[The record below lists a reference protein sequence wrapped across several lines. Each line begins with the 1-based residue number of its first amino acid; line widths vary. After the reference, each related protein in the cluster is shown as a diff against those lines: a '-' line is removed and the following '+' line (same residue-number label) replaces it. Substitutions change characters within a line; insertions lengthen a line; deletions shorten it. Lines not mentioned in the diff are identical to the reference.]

1 MKGASHNNLTQNRW
15 QRTDRIFLETYPFKA
30 EETCTQ
36 PRSKDEH
43 KMKNSENKTRTAF
56 ILTPK

>member
-1 MKGASHNNLTQNRW
+1 MAEDRPHFLRNL
-15 QRTDRIFLETYPFKA
+15 PAKA

-56 ILTPK
+56 ILTPKWES

>member
-1 MKGASHNNLTQNRW
+1 MVE
-15 QRTDRIFLETYPFKA
+15 DRPHFLTYPLKA